1 MRRPVISIVVF
12 SLGFGATATRALG
25 QTEEP
30 SRHLS
35 AAGSLSFEIRPLQSV
50 SGLRPQPAFAPMAGG
65 LPGLENVFAPDSAL
79 PVATP
84 ADRQPGQVTGLGRNA
99 RASLYQ
105 SGCDICMSGSNSV
118 QWNGGSA
125 SFSVPQITN
134 NRSGGT
140 SGSLRAEYVVTSTYP
155 VYGSTINSYQFTGY
169 DAFSPLQGGYY
180 YAASSSGTVASYQDA
195 IPAGTYWVV
204 IELLE
209 YSGSGWVY
217 DDFGV
222 DSSQVSCNGVSGCSV
237 IAACVEDAYTMCLGG
252 GRYKVTSRWQN
263 QYVGDTVTTP
273 MLKTD
278 LTDVVGAFWKDAG
291 AYQFFVSVNPATAAL
306 NGHTWVAMNTFS
318 GVEFWID
325 VTDTVS
331 GQFRE
336 YHNPPENKTLV
347 EDRTFFVYP

>member
-1 MRRPVISIVVF
+1 MRRPVILIAVF
-12 SLGFGATATRALG
+12 SLGFGAIATRALAV
-25 QTEEP
+25 EDP
-30 SRHLS
+30 SRDLS
-35 AAGSLSFEIRPLQSV
+35 AAGSLSFEIRPLQIAV
-50 SGLRPQPAFAPMAGG
+50 GLQRQPAFAATAG
-65 LPGLENVFAPDSAL
+65 LPGLENIFAPDSAL
-79 PVATP
+79 PVAPP
-84 ADRQPGQVTGLGRNA
+84 AAPQPGQVSGIGRNA
-99 RASLYQ
+99 RVPLYQ
-105 SGCDICMSGSNSV
+105 SGCSICMSGSNSV

-125 SFSVPQITN
+125 SFSIPQITN

-180 YAASSSGTVASYQDA
+180 YAASTSGTVASYQDA

-263 QYVGDTVTTP
+263 Q
-273 MLKTD
+273 
-278 LTDVVGAFWKDAG
+278 
-291 AYQFFVSVNPATAAL
+291 
-306 NGHTWVAMNTFS
+306 
-318 GVEFWID
+318 
-325 VTDTVS
+325 
-331 GQFRE
+331 
-336 YHNPPENKTLV
+336 
-347 EDRTFFVYP
+347 